1 MNWLQVND
9 LRWTGGDTSGNTAEL
24 TLAAGAWI
32 VAVNGMQVGSA
43 TVLVDAQ
50 RLAEFNAKLR
60 V

>member
-1 MNWLQVND
+1 MNWLQIDD

-24 TLAAGAWI
+24 TLMVGTWV
-32 VAVNGMQVGSA
+32 VAVNGKQVGNA
-43 TVLVDAQ
+43 TALVDAQ

>member
-1 MNWLQVND
+1 MNWLQIDD

-24 TLAAGAWI
+24 TLTAGTWV
-32 VAVNGMQVGSA
+32 VAVNGKQVGNA
-43 TVLVDAQ
+43 TLVDAQ

>member
-9 LRWTGGDTSGNTAEL
+9 VRWTGGTRRGDTAEL
-24 TLAAGAWI
+24 TLVAGEWV
-32 VAVNGMQVGSA
+32 VAVNGSRVGSA
-43 TVLVDAQ
+43 TRLADAQ